1 MINLVFL
8 SLAPV
13 LIILTYVYFRD
24 KYEQEPWDL
33 LLKAI
38 LMGVAITLPV
48 VLVESF
54 FVAVKPVMGVFGNA
68 AYMSFLV
75 AGLTEESFKF
85 LALYIL
91 IWRNPEFNEKFDG
104 IVYAVF
110 VALGFAGVE
119 NILYVVQNGAGV
131 GLIRA
136 LTAVP
141 AHALFGV
148 TMGYYFG
155 IAHMVKEFR
164 KPFLWQALLIPVF
177 LHGIYDFILFSGSPL
192 LITVFIPYLVWL
204 YITGFRRM
212 KLISDDSVFRD
223 DQIEKDSVNN
233 HIERY

>member
-13 LIILTYVYFRD
+13 LIILVYVYFRD

-38 LMGVAITLPV
+38 LMGASITLPV

-54 FVAVKPVMGVFGNA
+54 LVEVKPLMGRFGNA

-85 LALYIL
+85 IALYLL
-91 IWRNPEFNEKFDG
+91 IWRNPAFNEKFDG

-110 VALGFAGVE
+110 VALGFAGIE
-119 NILYVVQNGAGV
+119 NILYVFQNGAGV

-141 AHALFGV
+141 AHALFGI

-164 KPFLWQALLIPVF
+164 RPFLWLSLLIPVF

-192 LITVFIPYLVWL
+192 LIMVFLPYLVWL

-212 KLISDDSVFRD
+212 KLISDSSVFKDNKIGD
-223 DQIEKDSVNN
+223 DPVNN
-233 HIERY
+233 HF